1 MGMQKKSKHSA
12 YQVGLTKQIKTMTE
26 TNPHAALAVALQKAQ
41 AEFPSMG
48 KTKQVG
54 VGSYGYSY
62 LPLEQMLSLVTPV
75 LLKNG
80 LCLTQ
85 GFGCS
90 ATGETLIVTR
100 LIHKNGGVIK
110 SELPIFLSER
120 DMANPKKNQTHN
132 WGGAVTYQR
141 RYSIKL
147 ILGLET
153 DMDFNMEEVE
163 EVSDK
168 KKGSDHLPSKPKL
181 LENKG
186 EIIETLR
193 KQVEGKVSNKPD
205 TDVTFGLAKKAIEI
219 ASSLDQL
226 TDHKKNIATRFAQGK
241 LTQEQKIELDRAII
255 SKQMKLK

>member
-1 MGMQKKSKHSA
+1 
-12 YQVGLTKQIKTMTE
+12 MTE
-26 TNPHAALAVALQKAQ
+26 THPCAAVAAALQKAQ
-41 AEFPSMG
+41 AEFPTMG

-54 VGSYGYSY
+54 VGSFGYSY

-80 LCLTQ
+80 LCISQ

-100 LIHKNGGVIK
+100 LVHKTGGMIK
-110 SELPIFLSER
+110 SELPIFLSEK
-120 DMANPKKNQTHN
+120 DMANPKKNQTHI

-153 DMDFNMEEVE
+153 DMDFNMEEE
-163 EVSDK
+163 EKVAEK
-168 KKGSDHLPSKPKL
+168 KI
-181 LENKG
+181 NKG
-186 EIIETLR
+186 EVIETLR
-193 KQVEGKVSNKPD
+193 EQVQAKVSNKPD
-205 TDVTFGLAKKAIEI
+205 TDATFGLAKKAIEI
-219 ASSLDQL
+219 ASSEDQL

>member
-12 YQVGLTKQIKTMTE
+12 YQVGLTKQTKTMTQKD
-26 TNPHAALAVALQKAQ
+26 PQAALAEALQKAQ
-41 AEFPSMG
+41 SEFPSLA

-54 VGSYGYSY
+54 VGNYGYSY

-80 LCLTQ
+80 LCLSQ

-90 ATGETLIVTR
+90 PTGQTLIVTK
-100 LIHKNGGVIK
+100 LIHKSSALMK
-110 SELPIFLSER
+110 SELPIFLPER
-120 DMANPKKNQTHN
+120 DMANPKKNQTHL

-153 DMDFNMEEVE
+153 DMDFNMEEEE

-168 KKGSDHLPSKPKL
+168 KPKPKL

-186 EIIETLR
+186 EVIETLR
-193 KQVEGKVSNKPD
+193 KQVQEKVSNKPD

>member
-1 MGMQKKSKHSA
+1 
-12 YQVGLTKQIKTMTE
+12 MTE
-26 TNPHAALAVALQKAQ
+26 THPCAAVAAALQKAQ
-41 AEFPSMG
+41 AEFPTMG

-54 VGSYGYSY
+54 VGSFGYSY

-80 LCLTQ
+80 LCISQ

-100 LIHKNGGVIK
+100 LIHKTGGMIK
-110 SELPIFLSER
+110 SELPIFLSEK
-120 DMANPKKNQTHN
+120 DMANPKKNQTHI

-153 DMDFNMEEVE
+153 DMDFNMEEE
-163 EVSDK
+163 EKVQEK
-168 KKGSDHLPSKPKL
+168 KI
-181 LENKG
+181 NKG
-186 EIIETLR
+186 EVIETLR
-193 KQVEGKVSNKPD
+193 EQVQAKVSNQPD
-205 TDVTFGLAKKAIEI
+205 TDATFGLAKKAIEI
-219 ASSLDQL
+219 ASSEDQL

>member
-12 YQVGLTKQIKTMTE
+12 YQVGLTKQTKKMSE

-100 LIHKNGGVIK
+100 LIHKDGGVIK

-153 DMDFNMEEVE
+153 DMDFNMEEEEKVE
-163 EVSDK
+163 DK
-168 KKGSDHLPSKPKL
+168 NI
-181 LENKG
+181 NKG
-186 EIIETLR
+186 EVIETLR
-193 KQVEGKVSNKPD
+193 KQVQEKVSNKPD
-205 TDVTFGLAKKAIEI
+205 TDATFGLAKKAIEI

>member
-1 MGMQKKSKHSA
+1 MLTGMGMQKKSKHSA
-12 YQVGLTKQIKTMTE
+12 YQVGLTKQTKTMTE

-100 LIHKNGGVIK
+100 LIHKDGGVIK

-168 KKGSDHLPSKPKL
+168 KHKPKL

-186 EIIETLR
+186 EVIETLR
-193 KQVEGKVSNKPD
+193 KQVQQVNNNSD
-205 TDVTFGLAKKAIEI
+205 TEKTFGLAKNAILNAKSKE
-219 ASSLDQL
+219 QL
-226 TDHKKNIATRFAQGK
+226 TDHQKNIATRFAQGK
-241 LTQEQKIELDRAII
+241 LSLQQKEELETLIVNKI
-255 SKQMKLK
+255 KVLK

>member
-1 MGMQKKSKHSA
+1 
-12 YQVGLTKQIKTMTE
+12 MTE
-26 TNPHAALAVALQKAQ
+26 THPCAAVAAALQKAQ
-41 AEFPSMG
+41 AEFPTMG

-54 VGSYGYSY
+54 VGSFGYSY

-80 LCLTQ
+80 LCISQ

-100 LIHKNGGVIK
+100 LIHKTGGIIK
-110 SELPIFLSER
+110 SELPIFLSEK
-120 DMANPKKNQTHN
+120 DMANPKKNQTHI

-153 DMDFNMEEVE
+153 DMDFNMEEE
-163 EVSDK
+163 EKVQEKSI
-168 KKGSDHLPSKPKL
+168 
-181 LENKG
+181 NKG
-186 EIIETLR
+186 EVIETLR
-193 KQVEGKVSNKPD
+193 EQVQAKVSNKPD
-205 TDVTFGLAKKAIEI
+205 TDATFGLAKKAIEI
-219 ASSLDQL
+219 ASSEDQL

>member
-1 MGMQKKSKHSA
+1 
-12 YQVGLTKQIKTMTE
+12 MTE
-26 TNPHAALAVALQKAQ
+26 THPCAAVAAALQKAQ
-41 AEFPSMG
+41 AEFPTMG

-54 VGSYGYSY
+54 VGSFGYSY

-80 LCLTQ
+80 LCISQ

-100 LIHKNGGVIK
+100 LIHKTGGMIK
-110 SELPIFLSER
+110 SELPIFLSEK
-120 DMANPKKNQTHN
+120 DMANPKKNQTHI

-153 DMDFNMEEVE
+153 DMDFNMEDEKEVQE
-163 EVSDK
+163 K
-168 KKGSDHLPSKPKL
+168 KI
-181 LENKG
+181 NKG
-186 EIIETLR
+186 EVIETLR
-193 KQVEGKVSNKPD
+193 EQVQAKVSNKPD
-205 TDVTFGLAKKAIEI
+205 TDATFGLAKKAIEI
-219 ASSLDQL
+219 ASSEDQL

>member
-1 MGMQKKSKHSA
+1 
-12 YQVGLTKQIKTMTE
+12 MTE
-26 TNPHAALAVALQKAQ
+26 TNPNAAVAAALQKAQ
-41 AEFPSMG
+41 AEFPTMG

-54 VGSYGYSY
+54 VGSFGYSY

-80 LCLTQ
+80 LCISQ

-100 LIHKNGGVIK
+100 LIHKSGGMIK
-110 SELPIFLSER
+110 SELPIFLSEK

-153 DMDFNMEEVE
+153 DMDFNMEDEKEVQE
-163 EVSDK
+163 K
-168 KKGSDHLPSKPKL
+168 KI
-181 LENKG
+181 NKG
-186 EIIETLR
+186 EVIETLR
-193 KQVEGKVSNKPD
+193 EQVQAKVSNKPD
-205 TDVTFGLAKKAIEI
+205 TDATFGLAKKAIEI
-219 ASSLDQL
+219 ASSEDQL

>member
-1 MGMQKKSKHSA
+1 
-12 YQVGLTKQIKTMTE
+12 MTE
-26 TNPHAALAVALQKAQ
+26 TNPDAAVAAALQKAQ

-100 LIHKNGGVIK
+100 LIHKDGGVIK

-153 DMDFNMEEVE
+153 DMDFNMEEE
-163 EVSDK
+163 EKVK
-168 KKGSDHLPSKPKL
+168 EKNI
-181 LENKG
+181 NKG
-186 EIIETLR
+186 EVIETLR
-193 KQVEGKVSNKPD
+193 EQVKEISNNSD
-205 TDVTFGLAKKAIEI
+205 TEKTYQLAKGAINQAKSVE
-219 ASSLDQL
+219 QL
-226 TDHKKNIATRFAQGK
+226 TDFKKNIAIRFAKGK
-241 LTQEQKIELDRAII
+241 LTLTQKEELETLIVN
-255 SKQMKLK
+255 KKKVLE

>member
-12 YQVGLTKQIKTMTE
+12 YQVGLTKQIKKMSE

-90 ATGETLIVTR
+90 STGETLIVTR
-100 LIHKNGGVIK
+100 LIHKDGGVIK

-153 DMDFNMEEVE
+153 DMDFNMEEEEKVE
-163 EVSDK
+163 DK
-168 KKGSDHLPSKPKL
+168 NI
-181 LENKG
+181 NKG
-186 EIIETLR
+186 EVIETLR
-193 KQVEGKVSNKPD
+193 KQVQEKVSNKPD
-205 TDVTFGLAKKAIEI
+205 TDATFGLAKKAIEI

>member
-1 MGMQKKSKHSA
+1 MGMQKKYKHSA
-12 YQVGLTKQIKTMTE
+12 YLVGRTQQPKKMSE

-54 VGSYGYSY
+54 VGSFGYSY

-80 LCLTQ
+80 LCISQ

-100 LIHKNGGVIK
+100 LIHKEGGVIK
-110 SELPIFLSER
+110 SELPIFLSEK

-153 DMDFNMEEVE
+153 DMDFNMEEE
-163 EVSDK
+163 EKVQEK
-168 KKGSDHLPSKPKL
+168 NI
-181 LENKG
+181 NKG
-186 EIIETLR
+186 EVIETLR
-193 KQVEGKVSNKPD
+193 EQVKEKVSNKPD
-205 TDVTFGLAKKAIEI
+205 TDATFGLAKKAIEI